1 MSQGLTRSKPSP
13 LDLEAVAR
21 VLLPLAEARSL
32 PAAAYTD
39 NAVLAFERRAILAA
53 GWTCLGRESDV
64 MTPGSWI
71 TAEIACDSVIAM
83 RGDDLELRAF
93 YNLCVHRGV
102 PLLSNDSG
110 RCQKITCQY
119 HGWTYGTTGRLL
131 EAPHTPP
138 SFAREEH
145 GLRLLRVETWQG
157 FVFATRDRG
166 AEPLAAWMGTLPPWL
181 VETPLT
187 HLVRG
192 RTTRWETGANWKLL
206 VANFQESHH
215 FTRVHPELEK
225 LTPTASAMTHHG
237 DGLWLG
243 GTMEIE
249 AETVSRSGKLRG
261 RPRVVHD
268 ENARR
273 VYDAMLFPTLLTSL
287 QPDYLLTYRL
297 EPVSA
302 TRTRVV
308 ADVLFHPAAKEE
320 SFADVF
326 ALWDTINAQ
335 DKAICEAQ
343 QQGVSSLGFEPGP
356 YTTVDEGV
364 HAFEQLVARR
374 HLGMARG
381 AAAGGAP

>member
-1 MSQGLTRSKPSP
+1 MSQGLCRSKQSP
-13 LDLEAVAR
+13 LDPEAVAR
-21 VLLPLAEARSL
+21 VLLPLGEARSL

-39 NAVLAFERRAILAA
+39 DAVLAFERRAILAA

-64 MTPGSWI
+64 MAPGSWI

-102 PLLSNDSG
+102 PLLSSESG

-119 HGWTYGTTGRLL
+119 HGWTYGTSGHLL
-131 EAPHTPP
+131 SAPHTPP
-138 SFAREEH
+138 GFAREAH
-145 GLRLLRVETWQG
+145 GLRPLRACTWQG
-157 FVFATRDRG
+157 FVFATRDRD
-166 AEPLAAWMGTLPPWL
+166 AQPLTAWMGTLPPWL
-181 VETPLT
+181 VQTPLG

-192 RTTRWETGANWKLL
+192 RTTRWETCANWKLL

-225 LTPTASAMTHHG
+225 LTPTANAMTHHPTG
-237 DGLWLG
+237 SQWLG

-249 AETVSRSGKLRG
+249 AETVSRSGKLQG
-261 RPRVVHD
+261 RPRIVR
-268 ENARR
+268 EEAAR

-297 EPVSA
+297 EPLSA

-326 ALWDTINAQ
+326 DLWDAINAQ

-343 QQGVSSLGFEPGP
+343 QVGVSSLGFEPGP

-364 HAFEQLVARR
+364 HAFEQLVAQR
-374 HLGMARG
+374 HLGTASG
-381 AAAGGAP
+381 AG

>member
-1 MSQGLTRSKPSP
+1 MSGRERTSP
-13 LDLEAVAR
+13 LDRASLEQ

-39 NAVLAFERRAILAA
+39 DSVLAFERRAILAA

-71 TAEIACDSVIAM
+71 TAEIACDSVIVM

-102 PLLSNDSG
+102 PLLSSESG
-110 RCQKITCQY
+110 RCANQTLTCQY

-131 EAPHTPP
+131 SAPHTPP
-138 SFAREEH
+138 GFAREAH
-145 GLRLLRVETWQG
+145 GLRPLRVETWQG
-157 FVFATRDRG
+157 FVFATRDRE
-166 AEPLAAWMGTLPPWL
+166 APPVTAWMGTLPPWL
-181 VETPLT
+181 AQTPLG
-187 HLVRG
+187 HLVSG
-192 RTTRWETGANWKLL
+192 RTTRWETGANWKWL

-225 LTPTASAMTHHG
+225 LTPNASAMTHHPPG
-237 DGLWLG
+237 SQWLG

-249 AETVSRSGKLRG
+249 AETVSRSGKLQG
-261 RPRVVHD
+261 RPRIVR
-268 ENARR
+268 EEARR
-273 VYDAMLFPTLLTSL
+273 VCDAMLFPTLLTSL
-287 QPDYLLTYRL
+287 QPDYFLTYRL
-297 EPVSA
+297 EPLSA

-308 ADVLFHPAAKEE
+308 ADVLFHPAAKAE
-320 SFADVF
+320 SFPDVF
-326 ALWDTINAQ
+326 DLWDTINAE

-343 QQGVSSLGFEPGP
+343 QVGVSSLGFVPGP

-364 HAFEQLVARR
+364 HAFEQMIARR
-374 HLGMARG
+374 HLA
-381 AAAGGAP
+381 